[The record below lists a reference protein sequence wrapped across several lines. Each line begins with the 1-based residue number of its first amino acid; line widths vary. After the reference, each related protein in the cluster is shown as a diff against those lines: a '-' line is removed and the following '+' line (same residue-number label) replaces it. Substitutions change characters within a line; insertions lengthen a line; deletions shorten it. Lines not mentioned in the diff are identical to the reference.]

1 MNLNKIKTLAEVEEI
16 LKEFHEEVLIDMSLN
31 NIISD
36 TQEKWI
42 TNFFRKALLTTRKR
56 GKEEIIKN
64 HYCCKYQTI
73 DPEDFCDECLI
84 FIQDNEK

>member
-1 MNLNKIKTLAEVEEI
+1 MTKIEKAVEEVEEI

-42 TNFFRKALLTTRKR
+42 TNFFRKALLTAHEQGIEEGRKVER
-56 GKEEIIKN
+56 RELVKMLNLEQDASGNI
-64 HYCCKYQTI
+64 YQ
-73 DPEDFCDECLI
+73 PK
-84 FIQDNEK
+84 Q